1 MNPHNWSFIFFDVVA
16 LVTFF
21 VLLSLLFLVGESG
34 KLSLKL
40 MTRCFPSYVFLLG
53 VFFCC
58 CCCYCLLVCWQS
70 RLEDLGLPQCRSQ
83 LGHQGSPFFFF
94 LFVVFP
100 SYYEFINKEKRI
112 RCFWSCVY

>member
-53 VFFCC
+53 VFF
-58 CCCYCLLVCWQS
+58 
-70 RLEDLGLPQCRSQ
+70 
-83 LGHQGSPFFFF
+83 F
-94 LFVVFP
+94 FVVVVIVCLFAG
-100 SYYEFINKEKRI
+100 K
-112 RCFWSCVY
+112 VG